1 MPVMLG
7 AFETSLR
14 SGSGGQDV
22 KGPSLHKGCS
32 GHSHGHCVKKER
44 PSRDHL
50 VMSRSCSLT
59 PAPWDQATTSSSDDN
74 EMQQR
79 DQVWSS
85 KPIFSLFW
93 FLVVCYTRQIIIGEW
108 NDTV

>member
-85 KPIFSLFW
+85 ETIFSLF
-93 FLVVCYTRQIIIGEW
+93 LVSLRSCLP
-108 NDTV
+108 